1 VPGTGFCACRGN
13 LNASEEI
20 VWREKKLST
29 FEPKVVHIGTFI
41 GQFSTGFGT
50 FWQWSLICELTFGLS
65 EITEMKG
72 GRSQSSIPIARAVE
86 AGFTLRER

>member
-1 VPGTGFCACRGN
+1 VPGTGFCACQGN

-41 GQFSTGFGT
+41 GQFSTSFGT
-50 FWQWSLICELTFGLS
+50 ISQLSLICELAFGLS
-65 EITEMKG
+65 QITGMKG
-72 GRSQSSIPIARAVE
+72 GRSQ
-86 AGFTLRER
+86 